1 LSNATIFISY
11 RRDDTSGHA
20 GRLYDR
26 LSARFGAERIF
37 MDIDTIKPG
46 VDFVTVIDDAVA
58 SCAVLIALIG
68 NEWLTIKDAAGG
80 RRLDNPHDFNRL
92 EIESGLKRSTTV
104 IPVLVEG
111 ARMPSMEDL
120 PSTMAAL
127 ARRNAIEL
135 SDVRW
140 DYDVQRLITTIE
152 EVVGEPS
159 PPPGGPSRKKPPLLW
174 LAAGALVLVVAVV
187 AAFLLT
193 QGGSPACGGQGADT
207 ASLANSQIA
216 FLSDRDG
223 NEEIY
228 GMRADGTRQVRFTD
242 DAVDELRADWAPDGK
257 QLVFG
262 AGSGDHAICVKN
274 VDGSGAHVLT
284 SAAGNE
290 EAPDWSP
297 DGTKIAFSAGSKSDS
312 DIVIM
317 KADGSGGST
326 NLTPDDHHRNRSP
339 DWSRDDVIAFSSNRK
354 GSFDIFTMP
363 ADGTEPPKR
372 LTKGSASDGAPA
384 WSFDG
389 QQIVFPRTQRGAS
402 RLFVMNAD
410 GSDLKPLAMDT
421 GGFDRSPAW
430 SPDGQSIAFTR
441 RGESGG
447 FDIFRVN
454 VANGSL
460 LQLTSDTGGNIDPA
474 WGPLP

>member
-68 NEWLTIKDAAGG
+68 KQWLTITDATGA

-111 ARMPSMEDL
+111 ASMPSTEDL

-152 EVVGEPS
+152 EVVGEPA
-159 PPPGGPSRKKPPLLW
+159 PPPAGPSRKKPPLLW

-193 QGGSPACGGQGADT
+193 QGGSPACGGEGAGT

-223 NEEIY
+223 NVEIY
-228 GMRADGTRQVRFTD
+228 GMRADGTRVARFTND
-242 DAVDELRADWAPDGK
+242 PVEELRADWSPDGK

-274 VDGSGAHVLT
+274 VDGSAAHVLT

-290 EAPDWSP
+290 EAPEWSP

-312 DIVIM
+312 DIFIM
-317 KADGSGGST
+317 NADGSGGST
-326 NLTPDDHHRNRSP
+326 DLTPDDHHRNRSP
-339 DWSRDDVIAFSSNRK
+339 DWSSNNVIAFSSNLK
-354 GSFDIFTMP
+354 GTFDIFTMP
-363 ADGTEPPKR
+363 ADGTGVPTR
-372 LTKGSASDGAPA
+372 LTKGPASDGAPA
-384 WSFDG
+384 WSSHG
-389 QQIVFPRTQRGAS
+389 SRIVFPRKEHGES
-402 RLFVMNAD
+402 HLFIMNAD
-410 GSDLKPLAMDT
+410 GSDLKLLGIDSA
-421 GGFDRSPAW
+421 GFDTSPAW
-430 SPDGQSIAFTR
+430 SPDDQAIAFAR

-454 VANGSL
+454 VESGSL
-460 LQLTSDTGGNIDPA
+460 QQLTSGAGGNLDPA